1 MKSVYS
7 VMLSDELVRRLDAVA
22 YENGVSRSIMLNKI
36 LADYLMVETPD
47 TVMENIF
54 TSMENLFGEVS
65 GMRFVNQASLSMAS
79 VMSALDYRYN
89 PKIKYAVELFPSG
102 DLGQLKISLRSQ
114 NPALIDLLEDF
125 YAFYIALEEKY
136 IGKRTYAYGDNRFVR
151 VLLRPKNLSPQKTGE
166 EITSFVVGFD
176 RLLRT
181 YFSSLGDVN
190 YAKVRVEQEY
200 LSQLSN
206 KEVLL

>member
-7 VMLSDELVRRLDAVA
+7 VILSDELVRRLDAVA
-22 YENGVSRSIMLNKI
+22 YENEVSRSVMLNKI

-54 TSMENLFGEVS
+54 TSMENLFGAVS
-65 GMRFVNQASLSMAS
+65 GMRFVNQASISMAS

-89 PKIKYAVELFPSG
+89 PKIKYSVELFPAG

-114 NPALIDLLEDF
+114 NPVLIDLLEGF
-125 YAFYIALEEKY
+125 YSFFISLEEKY
-136 IGKRTYAYGDNRFVR
+136 IGKRTYGYGDNRFVR
-151 VLLRPKNLSPQKTGE
+151 ILLRPNGLSPKKMGE
-166 EITSFVVGFD
+166 EITSFVVCFD
-176 RLLRT
+176 KLLRT
-181 YFSSLGDVN
+181 FFANLSDIE
-190 YAKVRVEQEY
+190 YAKKRVENEY
-200 LSQLSN
+200 LLQLKS

>member
-7 VMLSDELVRRLDAVA
+7 VILSDELVRRLDAVA
-22 YENGVSRSIMLNKI
+22 YENEVSRSVMLNKI

-54 TSMENLFGEVS
+54 TSMENLFGAVS
-65 GMRFVNQASLSMAS
+65 GMRFVNQASISMAS

-89 PKIKYAVELFPSG
+89 PKIKYSVELFPAG

-114 NPALIDLLEDF
+114 NPVLIDLLEGF
-125 YAFYIALEEKY
+125 YSFFISLEEKY
-136 IGKRTYAYGDNRFVR
+136 IGKRTYGYGDNRFVR
-151 VLLRPKNLSPQKTGE
+151 ILLRPNGLSPKKMGE
-166 EITSFVVGFD
+166 EITTFVVCFD
-176 RLLRT
+176 KLLRT
-181 YFSSLGDVN
+181 FFANLSDIE
-190 YAKVRVEQEY
+190 YAKKRVENEY
-200 LSQLSN
+200 LLQLKS